1 MTKQTTTS
9 ALTVATATSIIKN
22 TKRDYICK
30 RVAKKLSE
38 KLANVRDM
46 YDNQS
51 FPASVKKFILKCADR
66 YENAR
71 ELANCSE
78 TEIVHPN
85 PVQPVTVENAIVDTD
100 EKIVE
105 ITVEPVN
112 ELETKPVK
120 TMLERMRETIADRL
134 PRVEI
139 SKLYKSKCKSEII
152 FFRDNRK
159 MFEPT
164 DDEIT
169 VMREI
174 AARVFENLPTNN
186 KLNEPCDY
194 VHASPESALTL
205 QYDAKTSKPKSAFFI
220 ADEMSYQIAVRF
232 SA

>member
-1 MTKQTTTS
+1 MTNQTST
-9 ALTVATATSIIKN
+9 ALTVKTATSIVKN
-22 TKRDYICK
+22 NKRDYICK

-38 KLANVRDM
+38 KLADVRAM
-46 YDNQS
+46 YDDQS
-51 FPASVKKFILKCADR
+51 FPASVKKFVLKCADR
-66 YENAR
+66 YESAR
-71 ELANCSE
+71 ELVNCSE

-85 PVQPVTVENAIVDTD
+85 PVQPVTVENAVIDTD
-100 EKIVE
+100 EKI
-105 ITVEPVN
+105 VEPVN

-120 TMLERMRETIADRL
+120 TMLERMRETVADRL

-152 FFRDNRK
+152 FFRENRK

-174 AARVFENLPTNN
+174 AARVFENLPANN

-220 ADEMSYQIAVRF
+220 ADELSYQIAVRF